1 MYLCDTSKFF
11 PAFFSFSVMNKWRE
25 TEKRRTFFV
34 FVSIKNVPICGDEK
48 YSTRWWW
55 WAI

>member
-55 WAI
+55 AI